1 MTPNCPNSTCHFFG
15 SKKFV
20 RKNGRFY
27 RRCESRYIARF
38 ICLHCRKSF
47 SHATGTLEYRQKK
60 RRENSILRKLLASG
74 ISLRR
79 SAFILGVSRTT
90 IDRKVIYLARSEE
103 RRVGKS
109 VDLGGRRVINKKK
122 NRI

>member
-1 MTPNCPNSTCHFFG
+1 MTPSCPNSTCHFFG
-15 SKKFV
+15 SKEFV
-20 RKNGRFY
+20 RKNGHFY

-60 RRENSILRKLLASG
+60 RRENSILRNLLASG

-90 IDRKVIYLARSEE
+90 IDRKVARRIEE
-103 RRVGKS
+103 VGT
-109 VDLGGRRVINKKK
+109 
-122 NRI
+122 